1 MKYFKLL
8 RVKHYIKNL
17 LIFFPL
23 VFSGKMTDFDY
34 FIRTFI
40 AFFAFCFA
48 CSVIYIL
55 NDIRDAEKD
64 RLHPVK
70 KNRPIAN
77 GEISNS
83 QAIIIAVFLFGI
95 AAVLGFSAPL
105 GIYGF
110 AVLLLYMC
118 INFSYSFGLKNIAL
132 LDVALLSFGFVLRI
146 IYGGVINNIIA
157 SNWLYVTVITISL
170 YLSIGKR
177 RGEFILLGGGE
188 TRGSLKGYTLSFFNN
203 SMQLCLTL
211 SLVFYSLWC
220 MDKTIADYPG
230 GSYKFLTIPA
240 VLFICLR
247 YWMLIDK
254 KDSLADPVEVLLKDK
269 ILIGLVFL
277 YAVMITAIVYF
288 SQVNMFIFG

>member
-1 MKYFKLL
+1 MKYLKLL

-23 VFSGKMTDFDY
+23 VFSGKMTDSDY
-34 FIRTFI
+34 LIRTFI

-55 NDIRDAEKD
+55 NDIRDVEKD

-70 KNRPIAN
+70 KDRPIASRK
-77 GEISNS
+77 ISQT
-83 QAIIIAVFLFGI
+83 QAIIIAVI
-95 AAVLGFSAPL
+95 CAAASAVLGMLAPL

-118 INFSYSFGLKNIAL
+118 INFTYSFGLKNIAL

-146 IYGGVINNIIA
+146 IYGGIINEIIA

-177 RGEFILLGGGE
+177 RGEFILLEGAE
-188 TRGSLKGYTLSFFNN
+188 TRGSLKGYTLEFLNN

-220 MDKTIADYPG
+220 MDTTIADYPG
-230 GSYKFLTIPA
+230 GAYKFLTIPV

-277 YAVMITAIVYF
+277 YAVMITGIVYY
-288 SQVNMFIFG
+288 SQVCELFS